1 MQQEILEIKKMS
13 TASVEKEIKSVVSE
27 ANIQAMSL
35 KQLGYPVYS
44 RNVESSMY
52 KVENTTSYFI
62 GENGRLYILY
72 PYGDS
77 NFTSELDIII
87 I

>member
-1 MQQEILEIKKMS
+1 M
-13 TASVEKEIKSVVSE
+13 
-27 ANIQAMSL
+27 QAMSL

-44 RNVESSMY
+44 RNVESPIY
-52 KVENTTSYFI
+52 NVENTTSYFI
-62 GENGRLYILY
+62 GENEKLYILY
-72 PYGDS
+72 PYGNS